1 MFQTTNRFGWRKIL
15 GFSACFLLTALLSV
29 SCKKNASSF
38 GTDALSP
45 EDLLASGGVD
55 TFGLVTY
62 SVPEDSFPTDNQLNA
77 VLGSMHDPK
86 MGIVNA
92 AFYTQFDYDGAI
104 THDGGIVLM
113 DSVVL
118 SLHYSGSY
126 GKMTPQ
132 TFQVFQLTD
141 PLHIDSTYYKNDVTA
156 TSAVDLVDPTS
167 ALQTPAPNKD
177 VVIADPVD
185 VTDTLDPQLRLRL
198 DNGWGFTF
206 MDEIINGSGNILQST
221 ETFQTYF
228 KGLKVRV
235 QETNPGA
242 GTGGIL
248 YFDLNNSDSKLTFYY
263 HLQGETDAYNYSLIM
278 NSECADY
285 NEVDVDNSNYPVED
299 LLADQ
304 SLGKTQFYAQA
315 FETRAV
321 VEFPS
326 VGDLPDNTVIHAA
339 LLELPFAYQNGS
351 QYYPSVKVNIIF
363 ESKQGTALIGAIVD
377 NENKRYV
384 VDVRDYVQE
393 IVNGDVEN
401 TGIFISPTFFTAT
414 GERIIFN
421 GSETSYKTKPKL
433 IVKYTTF

>member
-38 GTDALSP
+38 GSDALSP
-45 EDLLASGGVD
+45 EELLASGGVD
-55 TFGLVTY
+55 TFNLVTY
-62 SVPEDSFPTDNQLNA
+62 CQKEDSFPTDNQLNA

-92 AFYTQFDYDGAI
+92 AFYTQFMYDGAI
-104 THDGGIVLM
+104 THNSGETVLM

-118 SLHYSGSY
+118 SLRYSGSY

-132 TFQVFQLTD
+132 TFQAFEVTEDLYV
-141 PLHIDSTYYKNDVTA
+141 DSTYYKFSQTA
-156 TSAVDLVDPTS
+156 TSATDLVLPSS
-167 ALQTPAPNKD
+167 AVQTPNVYEE
-177 VVIADPVD
+177 VVVGG
-185 VTDTLDPQLRLRL
+185 DTLEPQLRLRL
-198 DNGWGFTF
+198 DNTWGTAI
-206 MDEIINGSGNILQST
+206 MNEAINGTNNTFESIEAFQS
-221 ETFQTYF
+221 YF

-235 QETNPGA
+235 QETAPAA
-242 GTGGIL
+242 GSGGLL
-248 YFDLNNSDSKLTFYY
+248 YFDLTNSDSKITFYY
-263 HLQGETDAYNYSLIM
+263 HLQGDTTAYNYALIM
-278 NSECADY
+278 NDDCADY
-285 NEVDVDNSNYPVED
+285 NQVDVNNLNYPVAD
-299 LLADQ
+299 VLANQ
-304 SLGKTQFYAQA
+304 SSGQSQFYAQA
-315 FETRAV
+315 FNTRAV

-326 VGDLPDNTVIHAA
+326 VDDIPKNSVIHAA
-339 LLELPFAYQNGS
+339 LLELPYAYQNGN
-351 QYYPSVKVNIIF
+351 QYYPSVKISIIF

-393 IVNGDVEN
+393 IVNGDVAN
-401 TGIFISPTFFTAT
+401 GKLLITPTYFTAT

-421 GSETSYKTKPKL
+421 GAGTSYKTKPKL